1 MDVSADKYVYLKLSL
16 VLFSDFLGF
25 HVRVNRLDIVEVLEF
40 LNHLV
45 DGAPLVSRPS
55 GRWGYE

>member
-25 HVRVNRLDIVEVLEF
+25 HVRVESVQPLRISCAREKKREGL
-40 LNHLV
+40 LN
-45 DGAPLVSRPS
+45 
-55 GRWGYE
+55 